1 MLSNRRTNPELPN
14 LFVFFTKCIWYWVN
28 NENLP
33 KFQLCN
39 RVQVRI
45 WYDTLNQDKTYC
57 ILNIQYWLL
66 FHICNANST
75 VSKVSQTA
83 GGSFG
88 GTCDGVLY
96 DVDISIEHTK
106 EIFFGLHFP

>member
-1 MLSNRRTNPELPN
+1 M
-14 LFVFFTKCIWYWVN
+14 
-28 NENLP
+28 
-33 KFQLCN
+33 
-39 RVQVRI
+39 
-45 WYDTLNQDKTYC
+45 DTL
-57 ILNIQYWLL
+57 YWLL

-106 EIFFGLHFP
+106 EIFFGLHFAVRQGGLCYTCFLLLLC

>member
-1 MLSNRRTNPELPN
+1 MLSNRRTNDISLNAFDIEWIMKINLNFELYN
-14 LFVFFTKCIWYWVN
+14 SI
-28 NENLP
+28 
-33 KFQLCN
+33 
-39 RVQVRI
+39 QVRI

-66 FHICNANST
+66 FNICNANST